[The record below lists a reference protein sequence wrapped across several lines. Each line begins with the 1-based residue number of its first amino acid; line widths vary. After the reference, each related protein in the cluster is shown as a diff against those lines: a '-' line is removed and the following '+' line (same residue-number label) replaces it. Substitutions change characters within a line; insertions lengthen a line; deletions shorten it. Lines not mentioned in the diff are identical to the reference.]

1 MGVTVMLDCSDEK
14 RPNASKKS
22 SLTENGALV
31 VLEQTPVAFVTSQ
44 KLDPIEAFA
53 KKVSLTR
60 V

>member
-1 MGVTVMLDCSDEK
+1 MLDCSDEK